1 MPIMIPL
8 FPWACWRQ
16 PKRVQSYE
24 RSEGV
29 RALQGCNLQAK
40 IKEQGEHVHAKTL
53 PWDLAVSY
61 VFFLMDPEVKEVY
74 VRGPN
79 GGRYYD
85 SLRAP

>member
-1 MPIMIPL
+1 MAGNAYYDPP
-8 FPWACWRQ
+8 FPVGLLKITNIG
-16 PKRVQSYE
+16 PST
-24 RSEGV
+24 
-29 RALQGCNLQAK
+29 ALQGCNLQAK